1 MDLTKE
7 QAAGFAEKVVSTALQ
22 AEFEPWRDGKSD
34 DVHAVF
40 IPQRK

>member
-7 QAAGFAEKVVSTALQ
+7 QAEGFAEKVVSTALQ